1 MHWLIS
7 RRRVAAAVCVVLWA
21 ATAVHADPN
30 SLVVSTAEA
39 PARVWAPFSTHQRL
53 RPDLEEVP
61 LEEIAGPHRERVL
74 QILRRPVAAYR
85 GPREMFPCHPE
96 LLEWLI
102 RHPVAVGDYW
112 KQMGMT
118 LAEVDA
124 APGGFVCRDDF
135 GAVVHFFPVLEKP
148 NLRVVY
154 CVGESPAGVLPVKM
168 RAEMVVVHRYRFE
181 QYDGAGDYVVQQL
194 DGYASASGVTLK
206 MAMKFAPVQA
216 EHMVET
222 CVQEIKVF
230 FSVMSRLMQLRPQW
244 SLEKLP
250 AVAQKL
256 SEPEAEELERLLRS
270 LPAGRRPAP
279 EVRRLEAPV
288 VGEVASDPSG
298 DLFE

>member
-1 MHWLIS
+1 MRWLIS
-7 RRRVAAAVCVVLWA
+7 HRRLSAAAGVVLWA

-30 SLVVSTAEA
+30 AIVVATPEA
-39 PARVWAPFSTHQRL
+39 PPRVWAPFSSHQRL
-53 RPDLEEVP
+53 RPDLDGVP
-61 LEEIAGPHRERVL
+61 LDEIAGPHRERVL
-74 QILRRPVAAYR
+74 HILRRPVAAYR

-148 NLRVVY
+148 NLRVAY

-181 QYDGAGDYVVQQL
+181 HYEGAGDYVVQQL

-206 MAMKFAPVQA
+206 MAMKVAPVQA
-216 EHMVET
+216 ENMVEA

-250 AVAQKL
+250 AVAQRL
-256 SEPEAEELERLLRS
+256 SEAEAEELERLLRS
-270 LPAGRRPAP
+270 LPPGRRPTP
-279 EVRRLEAPV
+279 EVRRLDDSV
-288 VGEVASDPSG
+288 VREVASDSA
-298 DLFE
+298 DELVK